1 MEILTQKEYSFT
13 LNDSA
18 CSITSIL
25 VAGGSASRM
34 KGIDKLFAD
43 LAGQPVLVHAL
54 LAYQGCRSIDKIVV
68 AARPDVVS
76 DVQKLC
82 EQYGISKLSAIVE
95 GGATRSESVKNAV
108 DAVDADCGYIAIAD
122 GARPLT
128 SQQDIEATVEAAVR
142 FGAAACAVRVTDTI
156 KVTDTDKFIQSTP
169 DRSALW
175 AAQTPQIFKADRYR
189 QALAAHYGEFTDDC
203 AMMEA
208 DGVRV
213 KLVEGSY
220 TNIKITTPTDLVIA
234 QAFLTEGIL

>member
-1 MEILTQKEYSFT
+1 MRCAAEYANLRLFVGFFKVSCFGIAFFLFKGGFDASEDLGRTLDNRSDLLDGILRIRLSHVDHFDRTVFLDYQE
-13 LNDSA
+13 
-18 CSITSIL
+18 
-25 VAGGSASRM
+25 
-34 KGIDKLFAD
+34 AD
-43 LAGQPVLVHAL
+43 GRDGQP
-54 LAYQGCRSIDKIVV
+54 R
-68 AARPDVVS
+68 
-76 DVQKLC
+76 
-82 EQYGISKLSAIVE
+82 
-95 GGATRSESVKNAV
+95 
-108 DAVDADCGYIAIAD
+108 
-122 GARPLT
+122 
-128 SQQDIEATVEAAVR
+128 
-142 FGAAACAVRVTDTI
+142 AAACAVRVTDTI
-156 KVTDTDKFIQSTP
+156 KVTDTDNFIQSTP